1 MVARRNTVEIE
12 GAALGTELA
21 RLAGVAGVLS
31 HPEGIMDRIGR
42 YLVASTL
49 RRFESERA
57 PDGTPWLKSARAVAE
72 GGQTLTDSGRLR
84 RSIAHVV
91 TDGGRA
97 VEVGSNVVYA
107 AIHQFGGLAGKGD
120 GRGSRRGPISASTSA
135 TAMRSRASSRV
146 CSKGRGHDS
155 RGAGDASR
163 RCHGR
168 AARGAH
174 GGRTATPV
182 FAAVL
187 SALDTAALTAWPK
200 TPAALVLPIS
210 DEAEESTTR
219 RVENAPVQHVV
230 RVGVSVMV
238 AAPNDRGGAR
248 GRERLSALLAR
259 ARQALAGWTPP
270 GQREVLSF
278 RRGRLVSLE
287 DGRMQWLDEY
297 EIRRVARAGVV
308 ETE

>member
-1 MVARRNTVEIE
+1 MTLVALEMHLADAMAERL
-12 GAALGTELA
+12 AALTA
-21 RLAGVAGVLS
+21 
-31 HPEGIMDRIGR
+31 
-42 YLVASTL
+42 
-49 RRFESERA
+49 
-57 PDGTPWLKSARAVAE
+57 
-72 GGQTLTDSGRLR
+72 
-84 RSIAHVV
+84 
-91 TDGGRA
+91 DGG
-97 VEVGSNVVYA
+97 
-107 AIHQFGGLAGKGD
+107 D
-120 GRGSRRGPISASTSA
+120 
-135 TAMRSRASSRV
+135 
-146 CSKGRGHDS
+146 
-155 RGAGDASR
+155 
-163 RCHGR
+163 
-168 AARGAH
+168 
-174 GGRTATPV
+174 PV

>member
-1 MVARRNTVEIE
+1 MTLVALEMHVADAMAERL
-12 GAALGTELA
+12 AALTA
-21 RLAGVAGVLS
+21 
-31 HPEGIMDRIGR
+31 
-42 YLVASTL
+42 
-49 RRFESERA
+49 
-57 PDGTPWLKSARAVAE
+57 
-72 GGQTLTDSGRLR
+72 
-84 RSIAHVV
+84 
-91 TDGGRA
+91 DGG
-97 VEVGSNVVYA
+97 
-107 AIHQFGGLAGKGD
+107 D
-120 GRGSRRGPISASTSA
+120 
-135 TAMRSRASSRV
+135 
-146 CSKGRGHDS
+146 
-155 RGAGDASR
+155 
-163 RCHGR
+163 
-168 AARGAH
+168 
-174 GGRTATPV
+174 PV

-187 SALDTAALTAWPK
+187 SALDTTALTAWPK

-219 RVENAPVQHVV
+219 RVENAPVQHLV

-238 AAPNDRGGAR
+238 AAPNDRSGAR

>member
-1 MVARRNTVEIE
+1 MTLVALEMHLADAMAERL
-12 GAALGTELA
+12 AALTA
-21 RLAGVAGVLS
+21 
-31 HPEGIMDRIGR
+31 D
-42 YLVASTL
+42 
-49 RRFESERA
+49 
-57 PDGTPWLKSARAVAE
+57 
-72 GGQTLTDSGRLR
+72 
-84 RSIAHVV
+84 
-91 TDGGRA
+91 DGG
-97 VEVGSNVVYA
+97 
-107 AIHQFGGLAGKGD
+107 D
-120 GRGSRRGPISASTSA
+120 
-135 TAMRSRASSRV
+135 
-146 CSKGRGHDS
+146 
-155 RGAGDASR
+155 
-163 RCHGR
+163 
-168 AARGAH
+168 
-174 GGRTATPV
+174 PV

-219 RVENAPVQHVV
+219 RVENAPVQHLV

-308 ETE
+308 EAE

>member
-1 MVARRNTVEIE
+1 MVAQRNPIEIE

-21 RLAGVAGVLS
+21 RVAGVLS
-31 HPEGIMDRIGR
+31 HPEGIMDPIGR

-57 PDGTPWLKSARAVAE
+57 PDGTPWLKSARAVA
-72 GGQTLTDSGRLR
+72 GSGQTLTDTGRLR
-84 RSIAHVV
+84 GSIAHVV

-107 AIHQFGGLAGKGD
+107 AIHQFGGLAGKGRRARDPGASLSRHRRARPRCDRAHRLACARKGGAMTLVALEMHLADAMAERLAALTAED
-120 GRGSRRGPISASTSA
+120 GA
-135 TAMRSRASSRV
+135 
-146 CSKGRGHDS
+146 
-155 RGAGDASR
+155 
-163 RCHGR
+163 
-168 AARGAH
+168 
-174 GGRTATPV
+174 PV

-259 ARQALAGWTPP
+259 ARQALAGWAPP

-308 ETE
+308 EAE